1 MTLKACVH
9 HRAVLN
15 SPTVVAF
22 KKIPYKNCSVV
33 TEMTK
38 ENEKLILVLIFT
50 EFTVQKRHKGCQNQY
65 Y

>member
-15 SPTVVAF
+15 SSTVVAL
-22 KKIPYKNCSVV
+22 KKIPYKICSMAA
-33 TEMTK
+33 EMTK

-50 EFTVQKRHKGCQNQY
+50 KFMVQKRHKGCQNQY